1 MKIIIFSAKSCA
13 YCVSLKHW
21 LDEKEVK
28 YINYNVDQSPMAAQT
43 MVKLSGQMGV
53 PFSIVE
59 YENGKIEKILGFDRQ
74 KFESVLAKA

>member
-1 MKIIIFSAKSCA
+1 
-13 YCVSLKHW
+13 
-21 LDEKEVK
+21 
-28 YINYNVDQSPMAAQT
+28 MAAQT